1 MTTIAQ
7 LPAATSVGPS
17 DLLPLSQSGN
27 LYAVSVSL
35 LTETLQ
41 PLLSVPTGD
50 LLGRNSTGAG
60 APETVSVGTG
70 LALASGTLSADG
82 ADHAGFGVQATMSL
96 SDNLVINTATAPG
109 LLPVTALRG
118 LFSAGNGVSIDD
130 NGVVAVTVSSIA
142 GPAGPQGPAG
152 PTGPAGL
159 QGPAGA
165 TGPGLSA
172 PGAGNAASSIGSTD
186 YVAIWQNGANA
197 WMPYGQFL
205 GGQTINQLPAAAPAA
220 DSDELLV
227 AQGSDS
233 LSVQSFSSIWTY
245 LQAKLPS
252 YKTGVVE
259 LTANTVLDGTSH
271 NNRIL
276 IASTPLT
283 LTANFANMGSG
294 FACTLINLS
303 AGSVTMGSGISS
315 GSGGTSLPPG
325 ASATLTGLSYSGGSL
340 VWWSGIVP
348 NAPTLTVG
356 SIAAP
361 GPGTP
366 FNIGGG
372 IFNDAPTALDYSV
385 NGGTTWVAA
394 ANPVITANAY
404 SFVMPGLGSGTYT
417 IQVRDHANIAVLGVS
432 NSFTIAAPEI
442 AMNALPASVQ
452 LNQAVAVSGTV
463 TPGNNAV
470 RVGISASGTV
480 APSTWVTASV
490 ANGAWTASLTPAAA
504 GTIYIWAQQTAEISV
519 QAVSSAIS
527 VVAASLTISAPATG
541 SAGAALTVT
550 GTVGPAADSV
560 NVQLSAQNVTAPSS
574 GWTASVNSA
583 GNYTAALTPAAAG
596 TYYAWAQDPATGLT
610 AVSAAITVAAG
621 AAVTYTI
628 NNPGASYA
636 HGAGTIGITGGLSPA
651 GTSVA
656 TQLALSTS
664 NTVAPTSGWETA
676 GYIADNNTFWGQYYT
691 TPATAGNYYV
701 WVETTTGEGLTVST
715 FAITVT

>member
-7 LPAATSVGPS
+7 LPAATTVGPA
-17 DLLPLSQSGN
+17 DLLPLSQAGL
-27 LYAVSVSL
+27 LYSVSVSL
-35 LTETLQ
+35 LTENLQ
-41 PLLSVPTGD
+41 PLLSVPTGY

-60 APETVSVGTG
+60 APESISIGAG
-70 LALASGTLSADG
+70 LALAAGTLSADG
-82 ADHAGFGVQATMSL
+82 ADHAGFPVQAAMSL
-96 SDNLVINTATAPG
+96 DDNLVINTETAPG

-118 LFSAGNGVSIDD
+118 LFTPGDGVSIDD
-130 NGVVAVTVSSIA
+130 NGVIAVTVSSVA

-152 PTGPAGL
+152 PTGATGP

-172 PGAGNAASSIGSTD
+172 PGAGNSASSIGASD

-205 GGQTINQLPAAAPAA
+205 GGQTINQLPAAGPAA

-276 IASTPLT
+276 IASAPLT
-283 LTANFANMGSG
+283 LSANFANMGSG
-294 FACTLINLS
+294 FSCTLINLS
-303 AGSVTMGSGISS
+303 AGSITMGIGISS

-325 ASATLTGLSYSGGSL
+325 ASAALTGISYSGGSL

-356 SIAAP
+356 SVAAP
-361 GPGTP
+361 APGTP
-366 FNIGGG
+366 FTIGGG

-385 NGGTTWVAA
+385 NGGATWVAA
-394 ANPVITANAY
+394 PSPVITANAY
-404 SFVMPGLGSGTYT
+404 SFVMPGLVSGTYA
-417 IQVRDHANIAVLGVS
+417 IQVRDHSNIAVIGVS

-442 AMNALPASVQ
+442 AINALPASLP
-452 LNQAVAVSGTV
+452 LNGAVSVGGTV
-463 TPGNNAV
+463 SPGSNAV
-470 RVGISASGTV
+470 SVGISASSTV
-480 APSTWVTASV
+480 TPATWIAAAV
-490 ANGAWTASLTPAAA
+490 ANGAWTASLTPSAA
-504 GTIYIWAQQTAEISV
+504 GTIYIWARQSAEPSV
-519 QAVSSAIS
+519 QAVSTAIN
-527 VVAASLTISAPATG
+527 VVAASLNINAPGTG
-541 SAGAALTVT
+541 TAGTALTVS
-550 GTVGPAADSV
+550 GTVSPAADGV
-560 NVQLSAQNVTAPSS
+560 NVQLSTQNAAAPTS
-574 GWTASVNSA
+574 GWIAAVNSA
-583 GNYTAALTPAAAG
+583 GNFSAALTPAAAG
-596 TYYAWAQDPATGLT
+596 TFYAWAQDQASGLT
-610 AVSAAITVAAG
+610 AVSAGITVTAG

-628 NNPGASYA
+628 NNPGGTYPS
-636 HGAGTIGITGGLSPA
+636 GSGTIGINGNLSPA
-651 GTSVA
+651 GLSVA

-664 NTVAPTSGWETA
+664 NTTAPTTGWETA
-676 GYIADNNTFWGQYYT
+676 QASFYNNTFWGQYYT

-715 FAITVT
+715 FTIPVT

>member
-7 LPAATSVGPS
+7 LPAATSVGPA
-17 DLLPLSQSGN
+17 DQLPLSQAGQ
-27 LYAVSVSL
+27 LYSVSVSL
-35 LTETLQ
+35 LTENLQ

-60 APETVSVGTG
+60 APESVSLGTG
-70 LALASGTLSADG
+70 LALSSGTLSADG
-82 ADHAGFGVQATMSL
+82 ADHAGFPVQGTMSL
-96 SDNLVINTATAPG
+96 ADNLVINTATAPG

-130 NGVVAVTVSSIA
+130 EGVVAVTVASIA

-152 PTGPAGL
+152 PAGVTGP

-172 PGAGNAASSIGSTD
+172 PGAGNAASSIGATD

-205 GGQTINQLPAAAPAA
+205 GGQTINQLPAAGPA
-220 DSDELLV
+220 
-227 AQGSDS
+227 
-233 LSVQSFSSIWTY
+233 
-245 LQAKLPS
+245 AKLPS

-259 LTANTVLDGTSH
+259 LTAITVLDGTSH

-276 IASTPLT
+276 VASAPLT
-283 LTANFANMGSG
+283 LTANFTNMGSG
-294 FACTLINLS
+294 FSCTLINLS
-303 AGSVTMGSGISS
+303 AGSITMGTGISS

-325 ASATLTGLSYSGGSL
+325 ASASLTGLSYSGGSV

-361 GPGTP
+361 APGTP
-366 FNIGGG
+366 FTIGGG

-394 ANPVITANAY
+394 ASPVITANAY
-404 SFVMPGLGSGTYT
+404 SFVMPGLVSGTYT
-417 IQVRDHANIAVLGVS
+417 IQVRDHANIAVIGVS

-442 AMNALPASVQ
+442 AINALPASLP
-452 LNQAVAVSGTV
+452 LNAALSVSGTV
-463 TPGNNAV
+463 SPGSNAV
-470 RVGISASGTV
+470 SVGISASSTV
-480 APSTWVTASV
+480 APATWAAAAV
-490 ANGAWTASLTPAAA
+490 ANGTWTASLTPSAA
-504 GTIYIWAQQTAEISV
+504 GTIYIWARQTSETSV
-519 QAVSSAIS
+519 QAVSSAIN
-527 VVAASLTISAPATG
+527 VVAASLTISAPAAG
-541 SAGAALTVT
+541 NAGAALTVT
-550 GTVGPAADSV
+550 GAVSPAADSV
-560 NVQLSAQNVTAPSS
+560 NVQLSTQNAAAPAS
-574 GWTASVNSA
+574 GWTAAVNSA
-583 GNYTAALTPAAAG
+583 GSYTASLTPSAAG
-596 TYYAWAQDPATGLT
+596 TCYAWAQDPATGLT

-621 AAVTYTI
+621 AAVAYTF
-628 NNPGASYA
+628 NNPGGTYA
-636 HGAGTIGITGGLSPA
+636 HGVNTIPITGGLSPA
-651 GTSVA
+651 GTTVV

-676 GYIADNNTFWGQYYT
+676 TTTAYNNSFWGQYYT
-691 TPATAGNYYV
+691 TPAAPGNYYV
-701 WVETTTGEGLTVST
+701 WVETTTGQGLAVSS
-715 FAITVT
+715 FTVTVT